1 MFGRIMDILEVG
13 IDALQYATSAMLA
26 LPHDHFLVSFLFL
39 DVPITV
45 IVPSLLLTSFLN
57 VFV

>member
-1 MFGRIMDILEVG
+1 MCPNKEVMC
-13 IDALQYATSAMLA
+13 IVKFQYTTSAMLA
-26 LPHDHFLVSFLFL
+26 LAYDHCFVSLLFL

-45 IVPSLLLTSFLN
+45 LVPSLLLTSFLN